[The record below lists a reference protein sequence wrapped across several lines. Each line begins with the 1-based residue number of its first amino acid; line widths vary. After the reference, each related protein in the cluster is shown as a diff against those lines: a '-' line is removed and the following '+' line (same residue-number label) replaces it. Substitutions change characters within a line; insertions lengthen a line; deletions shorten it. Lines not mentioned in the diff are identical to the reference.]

1 MAVVMSDTGSIA
13 ESAARLP
20 ETVIRIK
27 GLRKSFDRQVVLDG
41 IDLEVERRSIVS
53 IMGSSGG
60 GKTTMLR
67 CLNLLEIPDQGLI
80 EIEGKPIFSGT
91 QLMHPNL
98 TQLRMSVGMVFQGFR
113 LFPHLTAVENVILA
127 QVQAA
132 KVAQPVAIVRAVEL
146 LQRVGVG
153 PRALAYPHDM
163 SGGEQQRVAI
173 ARALALQP
181 TVLLFDEP
189 TSALDPES
197 TGEVLK
203 VMRELADQG
212 MTMVVVTHEILFA
225 REISDRVVFID
236 KGSVIESGSPEQVIG
251 APQQARTRAFL
262 ASLARQGARPTA
274 LETKAMDTEVTSFG
288 VPPLDVGLT
297 EDPED
302 PGR

>member
-1 MAVVMSDTGSIA
+1 MAVPVLDPGSA
-13 ESAARLP
+13 SVDDSGASP
-20 ETVIRIK
+20 EIVIRVK
-27 GLRKSFDRQVVLDG
+27 DLRKSFEGHVVLDG
-41 IDLEVERRSIVS
+41 IDLEVQRRSIVS

-67 CLNLLEIPDQGLI
+67 CMNLLERPDEGLI
-80 EIEGKPIFSGT
+80 EIEGKAIFSGT
-91 QLMHPNL
+91 KLVHPNL
-98 TQLRMSVGMVFQGFR
+98 AELRMSVGMVFQGFR
-113 LFPHLTAVENVILA
+113 LFPHLTAVENVVLA

-132 KVAQPVAIVRAVEL
+132 KVSEDVAIERAVQL

-153 PRALAYPHDM
+153 HRALAFPHEM

-173 ARALALQP
+173 ARAMALKP

-225 REISDRVVFID
+225 REVSDTVVFID
-236 KGSVIESGSPEQVIG
+236 KGSVIESGPPQEVIN
-251 APQQARTRAFL
+251 APRHERTRAFL
-262 ASLARQGARPTA
+262 ASLARQGA
-274 LETKAMDTEVTSFG
+274 E
-288 VPPLDVGLT
+288 
-297 EDPED
+297 PEE
-302 PGR
+302 PSEGGAS